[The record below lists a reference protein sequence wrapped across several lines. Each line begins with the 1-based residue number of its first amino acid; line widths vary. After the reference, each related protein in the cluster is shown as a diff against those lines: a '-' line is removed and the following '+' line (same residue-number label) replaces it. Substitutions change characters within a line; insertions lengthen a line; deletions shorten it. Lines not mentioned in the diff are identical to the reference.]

1 MNDMIER
8 LTKRVGQLTHN
19 GRNEIAL
26 FASITIDTN
35 DIVEDIKGLFY
46 VDDEEETAVYLITK
60 DDTEIPLSGLDD
72 CEEIATMIMD
82 EMNNGNYEVVNCVE

>member
-1 MNDMIER
+1 MTEK
-8 LTKRVGQLTHN
+8 LTKRVGELTQN
-19 GRNEIAL
+19 GKKEIAL

-46 VDDEEETAVYLITK
+46 VNDEEETAVYLITK
-60 DDTEIPLSGLDD
+60 DDTEIPLTGLDD

-82 EMNNGNYEVVNCVE
+82 EIDEGNYEVVNSVE